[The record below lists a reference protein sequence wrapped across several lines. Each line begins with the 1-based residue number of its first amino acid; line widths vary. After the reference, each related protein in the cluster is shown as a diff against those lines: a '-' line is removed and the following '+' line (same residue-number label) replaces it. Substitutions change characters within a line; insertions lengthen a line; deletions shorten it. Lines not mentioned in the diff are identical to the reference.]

1 MTVRLN
7 TPNDAALFTTVCARY
22 DEDIDYQ
29 VGRYTVD
36 AKSLMG
42 ILSLCLGKRALV
54 RMNTH
59 SEDVFNDF
67 KDNIKLWIVGDNFE

>member
-36 AKSLMG
+36 GKSLMG
-42 ILSLCLGKRALV
+42 ILSTRLNENAIV
-54 RMNTH
+54 HIHTENA
-59 SEDVFNDF
+59 DIINDF
-67 KDNIKLWIVGDNFE
+67 LTDIKLWLVED